1 MVNQVRT
8 DGSEMV
14 ERIPNE
20 DVLKESFQ
28 SVYPNAS
35 PKNGP

>member
-8 DGSEMV
+8 DEFEMV
-14 ERIPNE
+14 ESMPNE